1 MKKMFSQNVNDVF
14 SVNDTTYEEFKNLM
28 FDFINGDPIIS
39 SEDGHVLSKKE
50 ANEKIMNVLFSI
62 LHLEKDY
69 SKRDLR
75 RAMRD
80 HGRDFYDVIEEVIDI
95 QVTKGFDES
104 EFFNEFVD
112 YRNLSRGD
120 RQEFWTEEETLL
132 AITKVSGN
140 HHDVSLQR
148 LPEGQPYSVPTS
160 IYACGV
166 GADIDRLLTG
176 IEDFQKLIDAVAK
189 SFVQKVQNDI
199 YAEAM
204 KATTVPTALKGTGDL
219 VKDQFD
225 QIIEDVSAANGNA
238 NVRIIGTR
246 TALAKITA
254 LTDVDWATNE
264 QKTDIARFGRLGS
277 YEGATLVEVPQKF
290 APDVDFGV
298 SQANLQRLI
307 SNKDILIVAGEDK
320 WVKFVD
326 VGETEIYEVTEKG
339 KGSGRIDDIREYV
352 AQREMGISTQIG
364 AYHGIW
370 VLS

>member
-1 MKKMFSQNVNDVF
+1 MFRMFSQNVIDVF
-14 SVNDTTYEEFKNLM
+14 SNFDTNYDEFKNLM
-28 FDFINGDPIIS
+28 FDYINGEPIVS

-62 LHLEKDY
+62 LHLEKNHT
-69 SKRDLR
+69 KRDLR

-80 HGRDFYDVIEEVIDI
+80 HGREFYDVIEEVIDFK
-95 QVTKGFDES
+95 VTKGFEES

-112 YRNLSRGD
+112 YRNLARGD
-120 RQEFWTEEETLL
+120 RQEFWADKDTLL
-132 AITKVSGN
+132 AVTKVSGN

-148 LPEGQPYSVPTS
+148 LPEGAPITVPTS
-160 IYACGV
+160 VYMCGV

-176 IEDFQKLIDAVAK
+176 IEDFQKLIDAVAE
-189 SFVQKVQNDI
+189 SYVQKIQNDI

-204 KATTVPTALKGTGDL
+204 KATSVPTALKGSGDL
-219 VKDQFD
+219 VKATFD

-238 NVRIIGTR
+238 SVKIIGTR

-254 LTDVDWATNE
+254 LADVDWATPE
-264 QKTDIARFGRLGS
+264 MKQDVSRFGRLGT
-277 YEGATLVEVPQKF
+277 YEGATLVEIPQRF

-298 SQANLQRLI
+298 QQANLARLI
-307 SNKDILIVAGEDK
+307 NNKTILIVAGDDK

-339 KGSGRIDDIREYV
+339 KGSGRIDDIREYT
-352 AQREMGISTQIG
+352 AQREMGIATQLG
-364 AYHGIW
+364 AYHGMW
-370 VLS
+370 TLA